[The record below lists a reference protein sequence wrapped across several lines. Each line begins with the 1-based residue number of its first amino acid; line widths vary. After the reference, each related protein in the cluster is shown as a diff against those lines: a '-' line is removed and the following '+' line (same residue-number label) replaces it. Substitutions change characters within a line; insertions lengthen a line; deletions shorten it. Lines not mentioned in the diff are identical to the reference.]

1 VFVGE
6 VTIREMSDVELER
19 GPDEF
24 TGLALW
30 PLWTV
35 DSDHAPSEPPAS

>member
-6 VTIREMSDVELER
+6 VTIREMSGVQLER
-19 GPDEF
+19 VPDEA

-30 PLWTV
+30 PL
-35 DSDHAPSEPPAS
+35 